1 MPIDATQ
8 PASLQ
13 ENAFLPPGP
22 PPNIMEE
29 FAGMN
34 TSPTR
39 AGVDDKQCWW
49 IDGFYPIDRRNLRT
63 MYGVGPALYTAS
75 GILTIVMYA
84 FANIGALPY
93 AIVFLSDG
101 SVVAVRTDTG
111 AVTTIMAASTILAPS
126 IQTIGVSQWGRQ
138 FVIIVSN
145 QPNGYWLWD
154 GNLLYGAGTLGPIV
168 TLTNV
173 GAGYIT
179 PPGILASGGSG
190 HGATFGAAIA
200 NGVVTSVSVT
210 NPGSGY
216 QAGDTVSLVFSGGN
230 SGGSGGSIT
239 AALSHAAGS
248 GAVLTAVMSPAP
260 GIGNFAVSSVVINN
274 GGSGYSPFAV
284 ATCSGGNP
292 RPGFGQAVLSLTITA
307 GVITGV
313 TVVNGSSYTT
323 NTPPTVAV
331 TDTGQYYVSS
341 TSIVAAGSGY
351 SPSAKATAAGGG
363 SPSAQATFQLGLT
376 SGSITSVLITN
387 PGVYG
392 SNSAPT
398 ITITDTPINAAGTV
412 QLMPFAIQ
420 GTAVQTY
427 AGRVW
432 VANNASVFFT
442 APGSQTDFA
451 TSDGGGNFISADSF
465 LRVFYSQL
473 IQTNGF
479 LYLLGDSSLNYISGV
494 STSGSPP
501 TTSYTNQNADP
512 QVGTPYASTGDLF
525 GRNIVFANS
534 FGVHVS
540 YGAAVTKISEA
551 LDGVWN
557 TVANFGGLQL
567 SAANATIFG
576 KRVWCVLSQ
585 IVDPVT
591 LATVNKLFLWD
602 GKKWWASSQDVSLI
616 FIQHQ
621 EINSIFT
628 AWGTDGTHL
637 YPLFNTASTG
647 FTKTVQSRLW
657 DAPGGYLFQKTV
669 PRFWGLAQY
678 FSASS
683 PNLIVNID
691 NENNAYPYAAPT
703 GNARFTVTGPSGAG
717 YFVVPPQAVGQ
728 AGVLSG
734 MTIQTNAADM
744 ALISAMLG
752 GYEVVQYRG

>member
-1 MPIDATQ
+1 
-8 PASLQ
+8 
-13 ENAFLPPGP
+13 
-22 PPNIMEE
+22 MEE

-39 AGVDDKQCWW
+39 AGVDDKQCYW

-63 MYGVGPALYTAS
+63 LPGVGPVLYTAV
-75 GILTIVMYA
+75 GKTITMYG
-84 FANIGALPY
+84 FANIGAIPY
-93 AIVFLSDG
+93 AIVFQSDG
-101 SVVAVRTDTG
+101 SVVAVRTDTA
-111 AVTTIMAASTILAPS
+111 AVTTVMTAGTIFNPQ
-126 IQTIGVSQWGRQ
+126 IQQIGMSQWGRQ
-138 FVIIVSN
+138 FVIIVTNSS
-145 QPNGYWLWD
+145 PNGYWLWD
-154 GNLLYGAGTLGPIV
+154 GNLLYGAGTLGPVV

-173 GAGYIT
+173 GAGYST
-179 PPGILASGGSG
+179 PPGVLASGGSG
-190 HGATFGAAIA
+190 SGATFAAAIA
-200 NGVVTSVSVT
+200 NGVVTSVSIT

-260 GIGNFAVSSVVINN
+260 GAGNFVVSSVVINN

-284 ATCSGGNP
+284 VTCSGGNP

-323 NTPPTVAV
+323 NTPPTAAV

-351 SPSAKATAAGGG
+351 SPSARATAAGGG

-376 SGSITSVLITN
+376 SGSITSVLATN

-412 QLMPFAIQ
+412 QLMPFGIA
-420 GTAVQTY
+420 GTAVETY

-494 STSGSPP
+494 STSGIPP

-512 QVGTPYASTGDLF
+512 QVGTPYSKTGDLF
-525 GRNIVFANS
+525 GRNIIFANS

-557 TVANFGGLQL
+557 TVPNFGGGQL

-576 KRVWCVLSQ
+576 KRVWMVLSR
-585 IVDPVT
+585 IVDPVFLT
-591 LATVNKLFLWD
+591 TGNKLFLWD
-602 GKKWWASSQDVSLI
+602 GKKWWASGQNIALI
-616 FIQHQ
+616 FIAHQ

-628 AWGTDGTHL
+628 AYGTDGTSI
-637 YPLFNTASTG
+637 YPLFQVPSAN
-647 FTKTVQSRLW
+647 FTKTVQSKLW
-657 DAPGGYLFQKTV
+657 DAPGGYLFQKAIT
-669 PRFWGLAQY
+669 RFWALAQY
-678 FSASS
+678 FSTVS
-683 PNLIVNID
+683 PDLFVQID
-691 NENNAYPYAAPT
+691 NETNAYPYVIPT
-703 GNARFTVTGPSGAG
+703 GNAHFTVTGPTGAG
-717 YFVVPPQAVGQ
+717 YFVTPPQAVGQ